1 MRRIIFFLV
10 IFILIFCLFAATAF
24 ADDTFKP
31 SRATVSEQMIAT
43 VLTMVVGALFIV
55 SCVLLA
61 MREGNKDLGDGSKIW
76 PAFLL
81 AAVLAV
87 ALRAIVA
94 LTFEGYATDIGCFK
108 GWSIAVYENGLANFY
123 TSGMFA
129 DYPPGYMYVLYV
141 LGFFR
146 ELLAIDSGSP
156 LFTLMIKLPS
166 IIAEVI
172 TAIIIY
178 RIAAKQTNRVFA
190 LLCGVFLL
198 FNPAMFFNSS
208 VWGQIDAVFIL
219 FIVLV
224 ILYLKKENYILG
236 ALFFAICLLLKP
248 QAIMFA
254 PVVGL
259 GYIFALFK
267 KGHVK
272 KALAGIFGGA
282 IVAAAVIFAAVY
294 PFTGS
299 QPPLWIL
306 EKYQGTI
313 NFYPYASLNAFN
325 LFALMSANFVE
336 STKVFLFL
344 NYQTW
349 GMIFIVLICAVIV
362 IVQWRSRERRPLFD
376 ISAFLI
382 LSVFML
388 SHAMHERYILPA
400 CVLLIFA
407 YVYSRDRTTLFF
419 AAAFSILALMNQM
432 ITLYA
437 DGVVAA
443 ELPTLIFSA
452 INITL
457 YVIYALITVK
467 KLTSGKVLIKSPALH
482 N

>member
-1 MRRIIFFLV
+1 
-10 IFILIFCLFAATAF
+10 
-24 ADDTFKP
+24 
-31 SRATVSEQMIAT
+31 MIAT

-198 FNPAMFFNSS
+198 FNPAMFFNSG

-219 FIVLV
+219 FIVLA
-224 ILYLKKENYILG
+224 ILYLKKENYILC

-313 NFYPYASLNAFN
+313 NYYPYASLNAFN
-325 LFALMSANFVE
+325 LFALMGANFVE

-457 YVIYALITVK
+457 YVIYALITLK